1 MPLRMVRKTLR
12 FILLFIVRWGG
23 DKSERGTWE
32 GRRFPGRP
40 CGEEAWEAEKPKRAG
55 GSGPD

>member
-1 MPLRMVRKTLR
+1 MVRKTLR